1 MKITDNQTVANI
13 KTLPAKP
20 LESPRPPAI
29 SPQNRCDRVT
39 LSPRAQELRDA
50 QQALASIPDVRE
62 DRVEEI
68 KTRIADG
75 SYRIDSKAIATKMIR
90 ESLSNDE

>member
-1 MKITDNQTVANI
+1 MKITDDQTVANI
-13 KTLPAKP
+13 KTLTAKP
-20 LESPRPPAI
+20 VEKPHPPAI
-29 SPQNRCDRVT
+29 SSKNRRDRVT
-39 LSPRAQELRDA
+39 LSPRARELRDA

-68 KTRIADG
+68 KIRIEDG

-90 ESLSNDE
+90 ETLSEDE